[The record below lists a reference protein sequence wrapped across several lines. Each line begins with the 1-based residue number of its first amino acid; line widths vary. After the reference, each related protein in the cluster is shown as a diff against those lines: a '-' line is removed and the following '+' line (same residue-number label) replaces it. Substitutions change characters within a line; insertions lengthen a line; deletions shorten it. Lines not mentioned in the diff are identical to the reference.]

1 MTISTLNFG
10 DCEIALFLLV
20 AKCWPA
26 LDVEFEPEYRG
37 LGAFW
42 TIFRHPS
49 PSASFMSWYSEWHTS
64 AYSSLLFKPCWA
76 IQLSFRKQEGKGG
89 LRYFTKQ
96 FWLTLS
102 HQAVSSGH
110 IFNNFLYWDH
120 HANIIV
126 LPKVSK
132 SLPSTTLV
140 SITVIIQFPPVL
152 FLYFF
157 PSFWFRVFIVTVYDS
172 T

>member
-1 MTISTLNFG
+1 MWSLNLSTEGWEPSELYLG
-10 DCEIALFLLV
+10 TLHPLLV
-20 AKCWPA
+20 LC
-26 LDVEFEPEYRG
+26 RG
-37 LGAFW
+37 IQSG
-42 TIFRHPS
+42 TQ
-49 PSASFMSWYSEWHTS
+49 

-120 HANIIV
+120 HADIIV
-126 LPKVSK
+126 LPKVTK
-132 SLPSTTLV
+132 SLPFTTLV

-157 PSFWFRVFIVTVYDS
+157 PSFGFRVFIVTVYAS